1 MEDLSQ
7 AVTSFLIPLERKM
20 LTVTR
25 TMMKLR
31 KRRMKQTDLQ
41 NTPSIRRCFFSSLLS
56 TLFKREYLWLW
67 WLGNCCW

>member
-1 MEDLSQ
+1 MIMMISLTPHTDNSL
-7 AVTSFLIPLERKM
+7 LIPFERKM

-41 NTPSIRRCFFSSLLS
+41 NTPSILRCFFSSLLS
-56 TLFKREYLWLW
+56 TLFRREYLW
-67 WLGNCCW
+67 